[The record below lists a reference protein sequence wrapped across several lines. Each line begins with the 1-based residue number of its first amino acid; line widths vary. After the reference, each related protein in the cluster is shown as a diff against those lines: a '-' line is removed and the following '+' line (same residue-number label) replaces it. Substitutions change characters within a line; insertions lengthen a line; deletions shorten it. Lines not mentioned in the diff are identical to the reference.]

1 MVYTM
6 NHVGLSVGNLEEA
19 VKFYTEVL
27 GMEVDYY
34 AHHEGEAPSRVTG
47 VEDAVLEIC
56 MVKKGE
62 ARIELIEYAGK
73 ALKPEEYKPQ
83 NEVGLV
89 HISFAVS
96 DVDEEYGRIRA
107 LGYEAYA
114 DPMVTRENG
123 PKICYVKGPDGVIFE
138 LYEKRN

>member
-34 AHHEGEAPSRVTG
+34 AHHEGKAPSRVTG

-73 ALKPEEYKPQ
+73 AVKPEGYKPQ

-96 DVDEEYGRIRA
+96 DVDEEYGRFWA
-107 LGYEAYA
+107 LGFEAYA
-114 DPMVTRENG
+114 DPLVTRENG
-123 PKICYVKGPDGVIFE
+123 P
-138 LYEKRN
+138 